1 MTTKS
6 GTFED
11 NFARRMPLELKHM
24 VFKWAV
30 SNNVDNGGVTDIEVE
45 LAHDNK
51 QSLKSPALDLLAS
64 LAQRYPA
71 DVYKEAAE
79 YLTTRWFRWVF
90 ISHKEPHN
98 SLLAAFYKQVPFDI
112 RKRIKHIYLRK
123 LRVTSL
129 IHREKF
135 PVNLDVG
142 LDIFDYL
149 LEIRIGG
156 CALDFLIRQFREEPI
171 VFSIYAA
178 YSAAILPLK
187 KLRRISNIDMR
198 VVWDNHFNQDI
209 DSATKVEEKEKLQ
222 ELLFN
227 FLREEIPAKSITSCV
242 QK

>member
-135 PVNLDVG
+135 PVKYGHLMPLRLPKLPDYS
-142 LDIFDYL
+142 DYL
-149 LEIRIGG
+149 QR
-156 CALDFLIRQFREEPI
+156 LDGE
-171 VFSIYAA
+171 
-178 YSAAILPLK
+178 
-187 KLRRISNIDMR
+187 
-198 VVWDNHFNQDI
+198 
-209 DSATKVEEKEKLQ
+209 
-222 ELLFN
+222 
-227 FLREEIPAKSITSCV
+227 
-242 QK
+242 

>member
-1 MTTKS
+1 MLPSIKS
-6 GTFED
+6 
-11 NFARRMPLELKHM
+11 
-24 VFKWAV
+24 
-30 SNNVDNGGVTDIEVE
+30 
-45 LAHDNK
+45 
-51 QSLKSPALDLLAS
+51 
-64 LAQRYPA
+64 
-71 DVYKEAAE
+71 
-79 YLTTRWFRWVF
+79 
-90 ISHKEPHN
+90 
-98 SLLAAFYKQVPFDI
+98 
-112 RKRIKHIYLRK
+112 
-123 LRVTSL
+123 
-129 IHREKF
+129 
-135 PVNLDVG
+135 LDVG